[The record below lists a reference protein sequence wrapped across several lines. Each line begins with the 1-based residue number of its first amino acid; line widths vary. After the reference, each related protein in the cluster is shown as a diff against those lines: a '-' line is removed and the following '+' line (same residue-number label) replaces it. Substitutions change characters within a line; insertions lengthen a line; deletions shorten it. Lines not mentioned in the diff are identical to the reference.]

1 MNNWK
6 RLYHY
11 IRYRFEAKTL
21 HGLHSPFVFKLI
33 ETVVE
38 DKNCTFEAFEKLNKV
53 RQQLLKDETL
63 LTIEDLGAGSQVLK
77 SNQRR
82 VKAIAKHGIT
92 KKNYSEFYF
101 KLINYFNHQTI
112 IELGTSLGLNTLYL
126 AKSSNKP
133 SVYSI
138 EGSKALHQFANQLVQ
153 KNKMEN
159 VTLLHGNFDEQFPA
173 LLTQLQK
180 LDFLLIDGNHTY
192 EATMRY
198 FHQVLPFI
206 NENTVIIFDDIY
218 WSEGMLKAWEEI
230 KQHIKISVSL
240 DFYYCG
246 IIFFKTGFAEPLHFK
261 IKQP

>member
-11 IRYRFEAKTL
+11 IRYRIEARTL

-33 ETVVE
+33 ETVLE
-38 DKNCTFEAFEKLNKV
+38 DKNCTFDAFEKLNAIRKH
-53 RQQLLKDETL
+53 LLSDETL
-63 LTIEDLGAGSQVLK
+63 LTIDDLGAGSQVLK
-77 SNQRR
+77 SNQRQ
-82 VKAIAKHGIT
+82 VQAIAKHGIT

-133 SVYSI
+133 NVYSI
-138 EGSKALHQFANQLVQ
+138 EGSKALHEYAQQLIQ
-153 KNKMEN
+153 KNNQEN
-159 VTLLHGNFDEQFPA
+159 VSLLQGNFDEQFP
-173 LLTQLQK
+173 LLLNTLK
-180 LDFLLIDGNHTY
+180 RIDFLLIDGNHTY

-198 FHQVLPFI
+198 FLQALPYV
-206 NENTVIIFDDIY
+206 NENTLIVFDDIY

-230 KQHIKISVSL
+230 KQHAKVSVSL

-246 IIFFKTGFAEPLHFK
+246 MVFFKTGFAESLHFK